1 MKRKHKK
8 NKSMAFITGMLCLVL
23 LLVVL
28 LAIVPIMEVSH
39 EQLNTT
45 STFDWAGIDE
55 LTVTSENLQNG
66 VWDDSIA
73 NTERGK
79 NLSPQLSWERAENA
93 QAYVIYMIDPDGNNW
108 IHLISGTL
116 TKEEVV
122 QGEITQVNKGTSDTG
137 YIGPYPPA
145 GTHSYE
151 VYVFALKQAKTDY
164 AGKVNA
170 VCDGIDKIAQE
181 LDADAAGAS
190 GNIAAYGKLTGTYT
204 K

>member
-23 LLVVL
+23 LLAVL

-55 LTVTSENLQNG
+55 LTITSENLQNG

-79 NLSPQLSWERAENA
+79 NLSPQLSWEKAENA

-122 QGEITQVNKGTSDTG
+122 QGEIT
-137 YIGPYPPA
+137 
-145 GTHSYE
+145 
-151 VYVFALKQAKTDY
+151 
-164 AGKVNA
+164 
-170 VCDGIDKIAQE
+170 
-181 LDADAAGAS
+181 
-190 GNIAAYGKLTGTYT
+190 
-204 K
+204 

>member
-28 LAIVPIMEVSH
+28 LAIVPIMEVGH

-79 NLSPQLSWERAENA
+79 NLSPQIR
-93 QAYVIYMIDPDGNNW
+93 
-108 IHLISGTL
+108 
-116 TKEEVV
+116 
-122 QGEITQVNKGTSDTG
+122 
-137 YIGPYPPA
+137 
-145 GTHSYE
+145 
-151 VYVFALKQAKTDY
+151 
-164 AGKVNA
+164 
-170 VCDGIDKIAQE
+170 
-181 LDADAAGAS
+181 
-190 GNIAAYGKLTGTYT
+190 
-204 K
+204 

>member
-1 MKRKHKK
+1 
-8 NKSMAFITGMLCLVL
+8 MAFITGMLCLVL
-23 LLVVL
+23 LLAVL

-55 LTVTSENLQNG
+55 LTITSENLQNG

-79 NLSPQLSWERAENA
+79 NLSPQLSWEKAENA

-122 QGEITQVNKGTSDTG
+122 QGEITQVNKGQVTPVISDR
-137 YIGPYPPA
+137 IHLP
-145 GTHSYE
+145 
-151 VYVFALKQAKTDY
+151 
-164 AGKVNA
+164 
-170 VCDGIDKIAQE
+170 E
-181 LDADAAGAS
+181 L
-190 GNIAAYGKLTGTYT
+190 IPMKCMCLH
-204 K
+204 

>member
-1 MKRKHKK
+1 MKRAPKRNK
-8 NKSMAFITGMLCLVL
+8 NMAFITGMICLAI
-23 LLVVL
+23 L
-28 LAIVPIMEVSH
+28 LAALVTTVLITEVSYR
-39 EQLNTT
+39 QRNTT
-45 STFDWAGIDE
+45 STFDWAGINQFS
-55 LTVTSENLQNG
+55 VTSENLQNG
-66 VWDDSIA
+66 VWNDSIA

-79 NLSPQLSWERAENA
+79 NLSPQLSWEKAENA
-93 QAYVIYMIDPDGNNW
+93 QAYLIYMIDPDGNNW

-145 GTHSYE
+145 GTHTYE

-170 VCDGIDKIAQE
+170 LCDGIDKIAQK
-181 LDADAAGAS
+181 LDADAAGER

>member
-1 MKRKHKK
+1 MNANNKK
-8 NKSMAFITGMLCLVL
+8 NKSRIFITGMICLAVI
-23 LLVVL
+23 LVVL
-28 LAIVPIMEVSH
+28 LIVIVSH
-39 EQLNTT
+39 RQQNAT
-45 STFDWAGIDE
+45 STFNWAGINQFS
-55 LTVTSENLQNG
+55 VTSENLQSG

-79 NLSPQLSWERAENA
+79 DLSPQLSWEKIETA

-116 TKEEVV
+116 TKEEVA
-122 QGEITQVNKGTSDTG
+122 QGEITSIHKGTSDTG

-151 VYVFALKQAKTDY
+151 VYVFALKKAKTSY
-164 AGKVNA
+164 AGEVNT
-170 VCDGIDKIAQE
+170 VCGGIAEIAQV
-181 LDADAAGAS
+181 LNVDDAGKS

>member
-1 MKRKHKK
+1 
-8 NKSMAFITGMLCLVL
+8 MAFITGMLCLVL

-45 STFDWAGIDE
+45 SAFDWAGIDE
-55 LTVTSENLQNG
+55 LIVTSENLQNG

-79 NLSPQLSWERAENA
+79 NLSPQLSWEKAEN
-93 QAYVIYMIDPDGNNW
+93 
-108 IHLISGTL
+108 
-116 TKEEVV
+116 
-122 QGEITQVNKGTSDTG
+122 
-137 YIGPYPPA
+137 
-145 GTHSYE
+145 
-151 VYVFALKQAKTDY
+151 
-164 AGKVNA
+164 
-170 VCDGIDKIAQE
+170 AQE

>member
-8 NKSMAFITGMLCLVL
+8 NKSMAFITGMFCLVL

-28 LAIVPIMEVSH
+28 LAIVPTMEVSH

-79 NLSPQLSWERAENA
+79 NLSPQLSWEKAENA

-137 YIGPYPPA
+137 YIGPYPPV

-164 AGKVNA
+164 AEKVNA

>member
-1 MKRKHKK
+1 
-8 NKSMAFITGMLCLVL
+8 MAFITGILCLVL

-66 VWDDSIA
+66 VWDDRIA

-79 NLSPQLSWERAENA
+79 NLSPQLSWEKAENA

-137 YIGPYPPA
+137 YIGPYPPV